1 MLCCRHPYVFPFA
14 DKMKRWIAE
23 GDYIDAFECLVSNHS
38 QEAEIC
44 LSFFLKYIVYSLYA
58 TEKVG
63 YTVEAADDV
72 MATGFNWCPPMAMYQ
87 ALSSV
92 TDVSAL
98 IKERLPEI
106 CAKVDVDH
114 LLADIKPSKYDYRIY
129 FKSGR

>member
-1 MLCCRHPYVFPFA
+1 
-14 DKMKRWIAE
+14 
-23 GDYIDAFECLVSNHS
+23 VSNHS

-44 LSFFLKYIVYSLYA
+44 LSFLLKYIVYSLYA

-92 TDVSAL
+92 TYVSAL